1 MVPPVSHRV
10 SRVPWYS
17 GSSPLEID
25 FRLPGSHRLWQ
36 AFPGLSAN
44 QFPLLDCPQPQRINP
59 LVWPLPRS
67 LATTSGISV
76 DFSSSPYLDV
86 SVQAV
91 PHLRLFDSTQVDRV
105 LLCRVS
111 PFGNLRINGHLHLP
125 EAYRSLSRPSS
136 APDAKAFPL
145 RSFALDLISCCQEG
159 LALVLKRLNYAGSEF
174 FEIVLCYP
182 FEKFH
187 KSFLFPS
194 VACSSYLVTL
204 FSFQGAFPASFE
216 TRSKHPISLNAC
228 IQSRTISLGPVP
240 DGTRGVPRTS
250 VLAKPK
256 PCRRGNSFAPRMSH
270 PLWGSPFDGNQMG
283 WWAQVDS
290 NHRPHD
296 YQSCALAS

>member
-145 RSFALDLISCCQEG
+145 RSFALDLIFLLPGRSRSGSQAFELCRLRVLRNCFVLPFRKVPQIIFVSLCCLLFILGYFVQFSRC
-159 LALVLKRLNYAGSEF
+159 VSSFFRNQIQTLNLLEC
-174 FEIVLCYP
+174 L
-182 FEKFH
+182 
-187 KSFLFPS
+187 
-194 VACSSYLVTL
+194 
-204 FSFQGAFPASFE
+204 
-216 TRSKHPISLNAC
+216 HPISHYL
-228 IQSRTISLGPVP
+228 T
-240 DGTRGVPRTS
+240 GTRPRRD
-250 VLAKPK
+250 A
-256 PCRRGNSFAPRMSH
+256 
-270 PLWGSPFDGNQMG
+270 GSPAHKRFGQAKTLPQGQFICPEDVLSPLGL
-283 WWAQVDS
+283 
-290 NHRPHD
+290 PI
-296 YQSCALAS
+296 

>member
-25 FRLPGSHRLWQ
+25 FRLLGSHRLWQ

-145 RSFALDLISCCQEG
+145 RSFALDL
-159 LALVLKRLNYAGSEF
+159 
-174 FEIVLCYP
+174 
-182 FEKFH
+182 
-187 KSFLFPS
+187 SFLLPGRSRSGSQAFELCRLRVLRNCFVLPFRKVPQIIFVS
-194 VACSSYLVTL
+194 LCCLLFILGYFVQFSRCVSSFFRNQIQTL
-204 FSFQGAFPASFE
+204 NP
-216 TRSKHPISLNAC
+216 LNAC
-228 IQSRTISLGPVP
+228 IQSRAISPGPVT

-250 VLAKPK
+250 VLAKSK
-256 PCRRGNSFAPRMSH
+256 PCRRGNSFAPRMSY

>member
-111 PFGNLRINGHLHLP
+111 PFGNLRIDGYLHLP

-145 RSFALDLISCCQEG
+145 RSSQLDLLSCDLLSCEQESKQRKLSWTTTLRQCLLLPLLSYSPLYKERSRSG
-159 LALVLKRLNYAGSEF
+159 SQAFELCRLRVLRNC
-174 FEIVLCYP
+174 LCYP
-182 FEKFH
+182 S
-187 KSFLFPS
+187 KSSTNHFCFPLLLALHTWLLCS
-194 VACSSYLVTL
+194 VFKVR
-204 FSFQGAFPASFE
+204 FQLL
-216 TRSKHPISLNAC
+216 SK
-228 IQSRTISLGPVP
+228 P
-240 DGTRGVPRTS
+240 DP
-250 VLAKPK
+250 
-256 PCRRGNSFAPRMSH
+256 NI
-270 PLWGSPFDGNQMG
+270 
-283 WWAQVDS
+283 
-290 NHRPHD
+290 
-296 YQSCALAS
+296 